1 MESEMSAGEH
11 PFIKPIKNAYRIE
24 EFFGNELLYML
35 ILSALIG
42 LGGGFGAIVFIK
54 MINGI
59 TSLFF
64 FKGNTLD
71 ILGSLPW
78 YYKLVPPVIGGLLV
92 GPIVNRFAREAKG
105 HGVPEVMHAV
115 SSLGGRMRP
124 RVVAVKALVSSIT
137 IGSGGSVGREG
148 PIIQIGSSFGSA
160 VGQLLGFEKDKLK
173 TLLACGASAGIAAT
187 FNAPIAGVLFS
198 VEIILGAATITN
210 FSALVVSSVTATA
223 LSRQFLGNQPAF
235 ILPAYEMA
243 SLWEY
248 IFYIALGI
256 AAGATAVAFTK
267 SLYKL
272 EDLWEKIPGG
282 VLLQGALGGLLL
294 GGTAIFAPHILG
306 NGYETVEK
314 ILHGE
319 ITLVF
324 LLLLILLK
332 LYATSISLASGGSG
346 GVFAPSLFVGAALGG
361 AFGVIA
367 SQLFPGLIAPAGAYA
382 IIGMAAVV
390 AGTTHA
396 SLTAIIM
403 LFEMTDEYTIIL
415 PLMLACI
422 ASVVVSSRISGASI
436 YTTKLLRR
444 GDLVPGAGESA
455 ILHQKKVKEILRF
468 DAPIVKHD
476 VHYRKVLDAVFSNP
490 HFHAYVVDEEG
501 RLEGRITLELIKA
514 ALTQTD
520 LLDDI
525 IIAEDVMIPVEYSVH
540 ISDTLADCMQIFG
553 RSGLLDL
560 PVVDDEHQVIGRI
573 CHDDLISLYSREVF
587 QFGAFGPGFSV
598 TAGKETS
605 SRKNVKLA
613 LAEGQVAEAV
623 VVRGKLAGMS
633 LRELDL
639 RHRFG
644 VEVVG
649 VRHAKSATGG
659 VRIAPNPEE
668 PLTEKDILVIVGT
681 YDQIKRV
688 KELELP

>member
-1 MESEMSAGEH
+1 MSAEESSY
-11 PFIKPIKNAYRIE
+11 IKPLKFAYRIE
-24 EFFGNELLYML
+24 EFFGNELMYML
-35 ILSALIG
+35 VLSALIG
-42 LGGGFGAIVFIK
+42 LGGGFGAIIFIT
-54 MINGI
+54 MIKGF

-64 FKGNTLD
+64 FKGNTLEM
-71 ILGSLPW
+71 LGSLPW
-78 YYKLVPPVIGGLLV
+78 YYKLVPPVIGGLIV
-92 GPIVNRFAREAKG
+92 GPVVNRFARETKG

-115 SSLGGRMRP
+115 TSLGGRLRP

-148 PIIQIGSSFGSA
+148 PIIQIGSSLGST

-198 VEIILGAATITN
+198 VEIILGAATISN

-235 ILPAYEMA
+235 ILPPYEMA
-243 SLWEY
+243 TLWEY
-248 IFYIALGI
+248 IFYIALGLM
-256 AAGATAVAFTK
+256 AGVTAVAFTK
-267 SLYKL
+267 ILYRL

-282 VLLQGALGGLLL
+282 VFVQGATGGILL
-294 GGTAIFAPHILG
+294 GGVAVFAPHILG

-319 ITLVF
+319 ITLV
-324 LLLLILLK
+324 LLLLLVLLK
-332 LYATSISLASGGSG
+332 LYATSVSLASGGSG
-346 GVFAPSLFVGAALGG
+346 GVFAPSLFIGASLGG
-361 AFGVIA
+361 AFGVLA
-367 SQLFPGLIAPAGAYA
+367 SMLFPGVLAPAGAYA

-444 GDLVPGAGESA
+444 GDLVPGGGESA
-455 ILHQKKVKEILRF
+455 ILHQKKVRELLRL
-468 DAPIVKHD
+468 DAPVIKHD
-476 VHYRKVLDAVFSNP
+476 VHYRKVLDAVLSNP
-490 HFHAYVVDEEG
+490 HFHVYVVDDDG
-501 RLEGRITLELIKA
+501 RLEGRITLELIKT
-514 ALTQTD
+514 ALAQQD
-520 LLDDI
+520 LLDGI

-540 ISDTLADCMQIFG
+540 ISDNLAYCMQIFG
-553 RSGLLDL
+553 QSGLLDL
-560 PVVDDEHQVIGRI
+560 PVVDDENQVIGRI
-573 CHDDLISLYSREVF
+573 RHSDLTSLYSREVF

-598 TAGKETS
+598 SAGKDS
-605 SRKNVKLA
+605 FARKTVKLA
-613 LAEGQVAEAV
+613 LTEGQMAEV
-623 VVRGKLAGMS
+623 IVVRGKLAGMS

-649 VRHAKSATGG
+649 VRRADASTGG
-659 VRIAPNPEE
+659 VRIAPDPEE
-668 PLTEKDILVIVGT
+668 PLNEKDILVIVGS
-681 YDQIKRV
+681 YQQIKQV
-688 KELELP
+688 KELELPDP